1 MRIRAEIALL
11 LVVLAFASFGTGAT
25 RPGTQATVEVR
36 KLLDD
41 QVAAWNRADL
51 DGYMAGY
58 WKSPDLTFFSN
69 ANESHGWDQTLEH
82 YRQKYKQNK
91 NGMGKLVLEVNLEQ
105 VDEKTVLGRGEWRLT
120 MPDGST
126 PHGLTTLI
134 VRKLPEGWR
143 IVHDHSSSAQ

>member
-11 LVVLAFASFGTGAT
+11 LAVLVFASFDAGAATPATKGTADV
-25 RPGTQATVEVR
+25 Q

-41 QVAAWNRADL
+41 QVSAWNRADL
-51 DGYMAGY
+51 DEYMAGY

-69 ANESHGWDQTLEH
+69 ANQSHGWDQTLEH

-91 NGMGKLVLEVNLEQ
+91 NGMGKLALTVKLEQ

-134 VRKLPEGWR
+134 ARKLSE
-143 IVHDHSSSAQ
+143 

>member
-1 MRIRAEIALL
+1 MRITAQFAVLL
-11 LVVLAFASFGTGAT
+11 AVLTLASFGTGAAT
-25 RPGTQATVEVR
+25 PPTQGTVDVQ

-51 DGYMAGY
+51 EGYMAGY
-58 WKSPDLTFFSN
+58 WKSPGLTFFSN
-69 ANESHGWDQTLEH
+69 ANESHGWGQTLEH

-91 NGMGKLVLEVNLEQ
+91 NGMGKLALAVNLEQ

>member
-1 MRIRAEIALL
+1 MRMTAQVALL
-11 LVVLAFASFGTGAT
+11 LAILVFGIFGVGAAT
-25 RPGTQATVEVR
+25 PPIQGTVYVQ

-41 QVAAWNRADL
+41 QLAAWNRADL
-51 DGYMAGY
+51 EGYMAGY

-69 ANESHGWDQTLEH
+69 ANESHGWEQTLEH